1 MSRRPVL
8 AALVALTLGLFVASA
23 ARSQCIL
30 ANPSFELPGS
40 SGQQFGGWNQFG
52 PVGSTANAPHGHVA
66 ARVTGPNTGIWDVA
80 GYWQQQ
86 TTTQGRRWA
95 ASVRGW
101 HSAAKPLTGGAKAI
115 LNIEWRNSGGGLIS
129 YESHTVADAS
139 TPVAVIQDFY
149 VESAPAPVGAVA
161 TRIVLGVLQ
170 GPGDATPDVFY
181 DQARFEDLGPP
192 TLADAQWGD
201 FPGGRSVAFGGRNWR
216 IKGPGF
222 YGPGP
227 NLFSDG
233 TGNLWVDLDDRMH
246 LTVKQV
252 GGQWYSTEAVLEE
265 VLGYGDYV
273 FTTIGD
279 LGTLHPSVVFGL
291 FIWQYGPCYDNAY
304 LWWNP
309 YNEIDVEFSR
319 WGNPA
324 SDIAQFVAQPW
335 DYPGNI
341 HRFAATFSANERTS
355 HAFRWLPDR
364 VEYRSWRGGP
374 NDEAPGT
381 LIHSWTYTGPHIPRP
396 EIPRV
401 HVNLWRA
408 AGTPTTTQEVVLE
421 AFTFKQPCFAPPC
434 IVGVPDEPAGDA
446 LAADGARAWPNPFGG
461 ATTIRYVMPA
471 TGECELAIYDV
482 AGRHVRSLSSGI
494 VAAGEQQARWDGR
507 DDAGNRVASG
517 VYLYRLRTA
526 EGTQSRRVI
535 YLR

>member
-1 MSRRPVL
+1 MSRPPV
-8 AALVALTLGLFVASA
+8 AAVLLTLGLVLVAVRDSSA
-23 ARSQCIL
+23 QCIL

-40 SGQQFGGWNQFG
+40 AGQVFGGWSQFG
-52 PVGSTANAPHGHVA
+52 PVGSTTNAPHGARA
-66 ARVTGPNTGIWDVA
+66 ARITGPNTGNWDVA

-86 TTTQGRRWA
+86 TTTPGRRWA

-139 TPVAVIQDFY
+139 TPLDMIQDFS
-149 VESAPAPVGAVA
+149 VESAPAPAGTVAVRILFGA
-161 TRIVLGVLQ
+161 LQ
-170 GPGDATPDVFY
+170 GPTDATPDVFF
-181 DQARFEDLGPP
+181 DQARFEDRGPP
-192 TLADAQWGD
+192 ALADAQWGD
-201 FPGGRSVAFGGRNWR
+201 FPGGRSVAFSGRNWR
-216 IKGPGF
+216 VKGSGF

-233 TGNLWVDLDDRMH
+233 TANLWVDLNDQMH

-252 GGQWYSTEAVLEE
+252 SGQWYSTEAVLEE

-273 FTTIGD
+273 FTTVGD
-279 LGTLHPSVVFGL
+279 LDTLHPSVVFGL

-324 SDIAQFVAQPW
+324 SDIGQFVAQPY

-341 HRFAATFSANERTS
+341 HRFPATFSPGERSS
-355 HAFRWLPDR
+355 HAFLWMPDR

-374 NDEAPGT
+374 NDESPGS
-381 LIHSWTYTGPHIPRP
+381 LIRAWTYAGPHIPRP

-401 HVNLWRA
+401 HINLWRA

-421 AFTFKQPCFAPPC
+421 AFTFRQPCFDPPC
-434 IVGVPDEPAGDA
+434 IVGVPDDPAGDA
-446 LAADGARAWPNPFGG
+446 AVGDGARAWPNPFN
-461 ATTIRYVMPA
+461 ASTTIRYVLPA
-471 TGECELAIYDV
+471 PGERDLAIYDV
-482 AGRHVRSLSSGI
+482 AGRHVRSLASGT
-494 VAAGEQQARWDGR
+494 VAAGEQQAVWDGR
-507 DDAGNRVASG
+507 DDAGNRVSPG
-517 VYLYRLRTA
+517 VYLYRLRTDS
-526 EGTQSRRVI
+526 GVQSRRVV